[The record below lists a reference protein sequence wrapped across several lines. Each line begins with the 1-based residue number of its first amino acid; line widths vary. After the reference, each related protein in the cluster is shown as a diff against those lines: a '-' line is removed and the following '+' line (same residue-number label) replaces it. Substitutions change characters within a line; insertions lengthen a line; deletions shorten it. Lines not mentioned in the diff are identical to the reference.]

1 MGEGSDEVRE
11 GGGEGEPAQVGCGL
25 RPHLEEDQ
33 ELPPTQARGPR
44 QVQNGG
50 SYFVLVF
57 VVSGRFFFLFFCS
70 VLRSCIGNF

>member
-1 MGEGSDEVRE
+1 MGEGGDEVRE

-57 VVSGRFFFLFFCS
+57 VASGLFFFLFFCS

>member
-1 MGEGSDEVRE
+1 MGEGGDEVRE

-50 SYFVLVF
+50 SYFALVF